1 MTTPLVLFVINTL
14 NYLLLVLN
22 YRAVAQGSITRTAIT
37 DALIAAAG
45 FTLIGQVASAPRSIE
60 GHVAYVLGGVVGSVL
75 ALLLSRR
82 FEAKQDLAC

>member
-1 MTTPLVLFVINTL
+1 MSALLLFAMNGV

-22 YRAVAQGSITRTAIT
+22 FRAVAQGSLSRTAIT

-45 FTLIGQVASAPRSIE
+45 FTIIGRVADAERGVLE
-60 GHVAYVLGGVVGSVL
+60 HVAYVAGGVVGSVL

-82 FEAKQDLAC
+82 LERTNP